1 MYYITI
7 DTGTTN
13 TRVCAWRGLEFI
25 GAAKREVGVRDT
37 SIDGSNQKIK
47 TGIAE
52 AYNEVLQKNDITD
65 NDISV
70 ILASGMITS
79 NLGLVEVPH
88 LIAPADIGNFAEH
101 IQKHTVSEIS
111 AKQIHFIAGLKNF
124 ANAKPEE
131 WEASDVMR
139 GEEVETLAILKLLRI
154 DSAITLVLPG
164 SHTKFVAVDAQQ
176 KLIGCCTTLAGELT
190 SVVTNNTIL
199 TNSLNASF
207 ASELDNEYVL
217 KGAFA
222 VHTVGLT
229 RSLFSIRVLEQTQ
242 NVTQNQMANFLLGI
256 IAYSDMQAMLNSQAL
271 KFDKTNKVGIYGD
284 SLVAKAFM
292 LVLEIYHPYVVSIAI
307 KSSIVENL
315 SGYGCLLVAKQA
327 KLI

>member
-164 SHTKFVAVDAQQ
+164 SHTKFVAVDAEQ

-199 TNSLNASF
+199 TNSLDASF

>member
-13 TRVCAWRGLEFI
+13 TRVCAWHGLKFI
-25 GAAKREVGVRDT
+25 GAAKREVVVRDT

-52 AYNEVLQKNDITD
+52 AYNEVLQKNGLTD
-65 NDISV
+65 NDISI

-88 LIAPADIGNFAEH
+88 LIAPANIGNFAEQV
-101 IQKHTVSEIS
+101 QKHTVSEIS
-111 AKQIHFIAGLKNF
+111 AKPIHFIAGLKNL

-139 GEEVETLAILKLLRI
+139 GEEVETIAILKLLSI

-164 SHTKFVAVDAQQ
+164 SHTKFVAVDAEQ

-217 KGAFA
+217 KGASA
-222 VHTVGLT
+222 VHSVGLT
-229 RSLFSIRVLEQTQ
+229 RSLFSIRVIEKTQ
-242 NVTQNQMANFLLGI
+242 NATKNQVANFLLGI

-292 LVLEIYHPYVVSIAI
+292 LVLGSYQPGVVSIAI

-315 SGYGCLLVAKQA
+315 SGYGCLLVAKKA